1 MTNLRKRG
9 HETVNY
15 FLVFNN
21 YGSDNLDNTIEYQW
35 LSRDFVIVLSTK
47 RSVIC
52 VEDRIVLKQ
61 VEVNL
66 QGGSNRPIFL
76 SFCRLTVT
84 GNYLTMVT
92 GILSQCLHL
101 FSTDLNFSEYFSKYE
116 DVPQCVN

>member
-21 YGSDNLDNTIEYQW
+21 YGSDNLDNTLEYQW

-61 VEVNL
+61 WKSICKVGQIDQYFVVLSSDSDRKLLDNGDRDIIPVFTSFL
-66 QGGSNRPIFL
+66 DGS
-76 SFCRLTVT
+76 
-84 GNYLTMVT
+84 
-92 GILSQCLHL
+92 
-101 FSTDLNFSEYFSKYE
+101 
-116 DVPQCVN
+116 